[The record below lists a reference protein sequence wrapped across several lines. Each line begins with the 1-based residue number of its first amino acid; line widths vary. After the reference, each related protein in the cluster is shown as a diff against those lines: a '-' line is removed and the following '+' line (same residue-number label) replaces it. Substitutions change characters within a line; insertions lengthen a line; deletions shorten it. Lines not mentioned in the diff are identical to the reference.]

1 MAADVF
7 LEIEGIDGESQDKQ
21 HEGKIELANWW
32 WGVTQQSNMHAG
44 SGGGA
49 GRSKVEDVTFR
60 HFVDRATPNLVDYCA
75 RGKHI
80 KHATLFT
87 RRAGQDP
94 QEYVT
99 LKMEDVL
106 ITSVKMLGRSGA
118 DDRLEE
124 EVTLSFSKFEY
135 EYKPQAASGGDK
147 GAITRSFDIKANA

>member
-7 LEIEGIDGESQDKQ
+7 LKFDGIEGESQDKHHQ
-21 HEGKIELANWW
+21 DEIEVANWSW
-32 WGVTQQSNMHAG
+32 NVTQQSNMHAG

-49 GRSKVEDVTFR
+49 GRSKIEDVTFR
-60 HFVDRATPNLVDYCA
+60 HFVDRATPNLVDYCV
-75 RGKHI
+75 RGKHV
-80 KHATLFT
+80 KSATLCT
-87 RRAGQDP
+87 RRAGQNP

-106 ITSVKMLGRSGA
+106 ITSVKMLGKSNV

-135 EYKPQAASGGDK
+135 EYKPQGESGGDK
-147 GAITRSFDIKANA
+147 GAIARSFDIKANA